1 MIGIRVIGKR
11 NKKGKRI
18 MNSAIER
25 LLSLRVSNVMAQS
38 VVDVSMHQTMSE
50 AAALMVERN
59 VSGVPVVDDAGHCVG
74 LLSATDFVR
83 HKSKVE
89 AEEKALAGQEHELVH
104 PEFGQP
110 LHIDEVADDLV
121 GIHMTAAVQTV
132 HRDATLVEAG
142 RIMCA
147 EHVHRL
153 PVVEESGQVVGLV
166 SSLDIVAA
174 LVKAIEE

>member
-1 MIGIRVIGKR
+1 
-11 NKKGKRI
+11 

-25 LLSLRVSNVMAQS
+25 LLSLRVSNVMTQS
-38 VVDVSMHQTMSE
+38 VVDVSIHQTMSE

-89 AEEKALAGQEHELVH
+89 AKDTALTGQERELVR
-104 PEFGQP
+104 PEFDQP
-110 LHIDEVADDLV
+110 IPIDEVAGDLV
-121 GIHMTAAVQTV
+121 SLHMTATVQTI

-153 PVVEESGQVVGLV
+153 PVVGENGQVVGLV

>member
-1 MIGIRVIGKR
+1 M
-11 NKKGKRI
+11 
-18 MNSAIER
+18 
-25 LLSLRVSNVMAQS
+25 
-38 VVDVSMHQTMSE
+38 
-50 AAALMVERN
+50 
-59 VSGVPVVDDAGHCVG
+59 
-74 LLSATDFVR
+74 
-83 HKSKVE
+83 
-89 AEEKALAGQEHELVH
+89 VH

-121 GIHMTAAVQTV
+121 SLHMTAAVQTV
-132 HRDATLVEAG
+132 HRDASLVEAG